1 MGLLQEI
8 SGDEKKPVIDTPG
21 EPQGVVANG
30 GEVAT
35 VEPEKIS
42 CSHLRTKKVLLIG
55 TDPTGSLNW
64 GDVESAIQCVECA
77 CILRESCPQ

>member
-21 EPQGVVANG
+21 EPHGVVA
-30 GEVAT
+30 ETAT
-35 VEPEKIS
+35 AEPDKIY

-55 TDPTGSLNW
+55 TDPTGALNW